1 MAKSLMMLVNPA
13 AGRSMSDLN
22 LGTAVS
28 TFALNGYCP
37 TVFYTTAPGTAS
49 KIVEENAANYE
60 RLVCL
65 GGDGTLSDT
74 IAGLMMLPQEKRPKL
89 GYIPMGTAND
99 VANTLGL
106 PMRQPGRAAE
116 IILAGT
122 PLHYDVGEMDG
133 VGFFTISPHSAR
145 SPR

>member
-1 MAKSLMMLVNPA
+1 MQAGSALHKRNDNFCEVSTMAKSLMMLVNPA

-65 GGDGTLSDT
+65 GG
-74 IAGLMMLPQEKRPKL
+74 R
-89 GYIPMGTAND
+89 
-99 VANTLGL
+99 
-106 PMRQPGRAAE
+106 R
-116 IILAGT
+116 
-122 PLHYDVGEMDG
+122 
-133 VGFFTISPHSAR
+133 AR
-145 SPR
+145 SPTRSQA

>member
-49 KIVEENAANYE
+49 K
-60 RLVCL
+60 
-65 GGDGTLSDT
+65 LSL
-74 IAGLMMLPQEKRPKL
+74 IH
-89 GYIPMGTAND
+89 I
-99 VANTLGL
+99 
-106 PMRQPGRAAE
+106 
-116 IILAGT
+116 
-122 PLHYDVGEMDG
+122 
-133 VGFFTISPHSAR
+133 
-145 SPR
+145 

>member
-49 KIVEENAANYE
+49 SQ
-60 RLVCL
+60 L
-65 GGDGTLSDT
+65 GQPQPDSNLSS
-74 IAGLMMLPQEKRPKL
+74 EW
-89 GYIPMGTAND
+89 
-99 VANTLGL
+99 
-106 PMRQPGRAAE
+106 
-116 IILAGT
+116 
-122 PLHYDVGEMDG
+122 
-133 VGFFTISPHSAR
+133 
-145 SPR
+145 

>member
-60 RLVCL
+60 RRSSVSAV
-65 GGDGTLSDT
+65 T
-74 IAGLMMLPQEKRPKL
+74 
-89 GYIPMGTAND
+89 
-99 VANTLGL
+99 
-106 PMRQPGRAAE
+106 
-116 IILAGT
+116 
-122 PLHYDVGEMDG
+122 
-133 VGFFTISPHSAR
+133 AR
-145 SPR
+145 SPTRSRA

>member
-1 MAKSLMMLVNPA
+1 MMLVNPA

-65 GGDGTLSDT
+65 GGG
-74 IAGLMMLPQEKRPKL
+74 GLTSTVVSILV
-89 GYIPMGTAND
+89 YI
-99 VANTLGL
+99 L
-106 PMRQPGRAAE
+106 
-116 IILAGT
+116 
-122 PLHYDVGEMDG
+122 
-133 VGFFTISPHSAR
+133 
-145 SPR
+145 